1 MKERWRGEFSSDPKT
16 VKPVSVFLEK
26 GGVEINCTV
35 CHLSSLSVERLQKEG
50 KETFTCLHLADA
62 FIQSDSQSIDLYC
75 QYVLNPQPF
84 ALLTQCFTT
93 EPQEHGKRQMN

>member
-1 MKERWRGEFSSDPKT
+1 MEGEFSSDPKT

-50 KETFTCLHLADA
+50 KETFTFLHLADA
-62 FIQSDSQSIDLYC
+62 FITVYRFILSVCVEPTTICTVNAMLY
-75 QYVLNPQPF
+75 
-84 ALLTQCFTT
+84 
-93 EPQEHGKRQMN
+93 H